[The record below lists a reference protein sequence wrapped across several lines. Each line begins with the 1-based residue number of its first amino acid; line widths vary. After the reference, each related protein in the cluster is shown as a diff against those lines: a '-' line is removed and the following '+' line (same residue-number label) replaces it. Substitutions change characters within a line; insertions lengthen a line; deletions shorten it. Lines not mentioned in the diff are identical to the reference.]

1 MSTKKELTCVRC
13 PNGCTITV
21 ELDENG
27 KILVDAEGKLAIFKE
42 NVCKLGDEWARQ
54 EIENPLR
61 TIASSI
67 PVEGGDS
74 LMVSVRTNRPIPLG
88 KIFEVMGE
96 IRGKRLKAPVTIN
109 DVIIANPAGTDTDI
123 IATRDVA
130 KAS

>member
-1 MSTKKELTCVRC
+1 LTCVRC

-27 KILVDAEGKLAIFKE
+27 KILIDAEGKLAIQGS
-42 NVCKLGDEWARQ
+42 VCKLGDEWTQQ
-54 EIENPLR
+54 EVENPMR

-67 PVEGGDS
+67 PFEDGDS

-88 KIFEVMGE
+88 KIFGVMEE
-96 IRGKRLKAPVTIN
+96 IRKKTLKAPIAIN
-109 DVIIANPAGTDTDI
+109 DVIIANPAGCDTEI

-130 KAS
+130 RI

>member
-1 MSTKKELTCVRC
+1 MSVKKELTCVRC

-27 KILVDAEGKLAIFKE
+27 KILVNAEGKPAIFKE
-42 NVCKLGDEWARQ
+42 NACKMGDEWAKQ
-54 EIENPLR
+54 EVENPMR
-61 TIASSI
+61 TISSSI
-67 PVEGGDS
+67 PVESGDS
-74 LMVSVRTNRPIPLG
+74 LMVSVRTSRPIPLG

-96 IRGKRLKAPVTIN
+96 IRKKTLKAPVTIN
-109 DVIIANPAGTDTDI
+109 DVIIANPAGCDTDI

>member
-1 MSTKKELTCVRC
+1 MSTKRELTCVRC

-27 KILVDAEGKLAIFKE
+27 KILVDAEGKLAIQGS
-42 NVCKLGDEWARQ
+42 VCKLGDEWTKQ
-54 EIENPLR
+54 EVENPMR

-67 PVEGGDS
+67 PVMDGDS

-88 KIFEVMGE
+88 KIFGVMEE
-96 IRGKRLKAPVTIN
+96 IRKKTLKAPIAIN
-109 DVIIANPAGTDTDI
+109 DVIIANPAGCDTDI

-130 KAS
+130 KV